1 MRFIFNEDQIVR
13 LKRRLSNEN
22 INEDVLDDLISKGAD
37 YANKGIDAVKDF
49 ISGLDVPVE
58 KKSTDIADKADF
70 ISANVD
76 DFYKV
81 LDSIKSPITQQKFGS
96 MTRQQGVEAVQIG
109 LQLLGY
115 SFPKFGT
122 DGLFGPETAAAVNK
136 YKQDKDIVDDDTAE
150 VNAATQSNATDLNEM
165 VLITPVPITSDIRH
179 GFNEK
184 RGNRIHGGIDIG
196 AKVGTPIKA
205 IADGKVI
212 AAGSLDSRCG
222 DGISIEH
229 AEGLRSSYCH
239 LSGINVKTGDVIN
252 QGHVIGLTGGA
263 VGARGS
269 GNSKGPHLHLT
280 LKKNGQRVDPMQ
292 YFGSSIGTYYDSGNS
307 ETVLGGATISTEM
320 VKQLIGDL
328 KSKNITSDDIKKH
341 IDPAVTT
348 GGSIDFTD
356 LDLNTGEGVESYKKI
371 CDNFIRLRNPSAQVS
386 GEMMAVAAE
395 RVFKRYGKYVPPEL
409 ALAQLTLEGGL
420 STNPNDRPIKT
431 KNPFNV
437 GNTAKKDNPQASF
450 KDGVN
455 LYYDLIARKYLVKG
469 KTASD
474 LVNDFKNENG
484 YAYAEAGTYE
494 AGLKKLIGNIRD
506 KNAPIYA
513 QLKTRNQTTTLA
525 EELLIESD
533 KRQAIK
539 NVLGFNDEW
548 ANEFHMLSKKI
559 SIWIAGSFLKEII
572 KETQIPSDEEP
583 ERYVVGLLNSDG
595 PEGSNVWNR
604 RYKSAYEYILHWFR
618 APRREQLNIRQMSF
632 QDAYTQAEE
641 WHDTLEARKES
652 NYTEKGDVFIDYRN
666 DKGIGYYWVNLHK
679 NYCSQEAERMGHCA
693 RANTPGSKLIS
704 LRGINDFGEGES
716 LITVDYRPG
725 GVLGDFHRHGN
736 KKPTARLHPQ
746 IVDFLINTRFPVTQL
761 TSQGVHRY
769 GDNFQLSDLSPQ
781 NLQRVYDANPA
792 LRFNINDKGS
802 WPEIINA
809 ILSGEL
815 NFDNYSNEIKAELLK
830 TASDM
835 DKGQEFADK
844 FNDKT
849 IFKVVNDFRRISGD
863 VKRNFMSFF
872 GSKMND
878 ALIRKIDNV
887 SEEEMK
893 EMFTDSLKE
902 ISQDLFE
909 YYTMFCEY
917 IDHGFRKFSEQE
929 HIDIL
934 SAKGIKRT
942 IFSCTDVVPF
952 LARYVEN
959 SPIDKNGNIAVK
971 TEENLWGLIKQNGE
985 VVLHPQFKGV
995 TLNKID
1001 LSGKT
1006 YIIKNLQ
1013 DIFYKYNHQT
1023 GDYSKFTMKS

>member
-13 LKRRLSNEN
+13 LKQRLSNEN

-58 KKSTDIADKADF
+58 KKSTDIANKADF
-70 ISANVD
+70 IGTNVD

-81 LDSIKSPITQQKFGS
+81 LDNIKSPITQQKYGS
-96 MTRQQGVEAVQIG
+96 MTRQQEVEAVQIG

-122 DGLFGPETAAAVNK
+122 DGLFGPETADAVNK

-150 VNAATQSNATDLNEM
+150 NNAAAEANATDLNEM
-165 VLITPVPITSDIRH
+165 VLITPVPITNDIKH

-212 AAGSLDSRCG
+212 AAGPLDSKCG
-222 DGISIEH
+222 DGVSIEH

-239 LSGINVKTGDVIN
+239 LSGVNVNTGDVIK

-292 YFGSSIGTYYDSGNS
+292 YFGSSIGTYYDSGS
-307 ETVLGGATISTEM
+307 SATVLGGATISTEM
-320 VKQLIGDL
+320 VKQLISDL

-348 GGSIDFTD
+348 GGSVDFTD
-356 LDLNTGEGVESYKKI
+356 LDLNTPDGVESYKKI
-371 CDNFIRLRNPSAQVS
+371 CDNFIRLRNPSAQVN
-386 GEMMAVAAE
+386 GEMMADAAE

-409 ALAQLTLEGGL
+409 ALAQLALEGGL
-420 STNPNDRPIKT
+420 STNPNHRPIKT

-437 GNTAKKDNPQASF
+437 GNTAKKDNPQTSF

-548 ANEFHMLSKKI
+548 ANEFHTLSKKI
-559 SIWIAGSFLKEII
+559 SIWIAGSFVKEII

-618 APRREQLNIRQMSF
+618 APRREQINIRQMSF
-632 QDAYTQAEE
+632 QDAYSQAEE
-641 WHDTLEARKES
+641 WHDTLEARKQS
-652 NYTEKGDVFIDYRN
+652 NYTETGDVFIDYRN

-693 RANTPGSKLIS
+693 RANTPGSVLIS
-704 LRGINDFGEGES
+704 LRGVNDFGEGES
-716 LITVDYRPG
+716 LLTVDYRPG

-736 KKPTARLHPQ
+736 KKPTSRLHPQ

-769 GDNFQLSDLSPQ
+769 EDNFQLSDLSPQ
-781 NLQRVYDANPA
+781 NLKRVYEGNPA
-792 LRFNINDKGS
+792 LKYDVNDQAN
-802 WPEIINA
+802 WPMIINA
-809 ILSGEL
+809 VITKEL
-815 NFDNYSNEIKAELLK
+815 NLKNYPSNYQVKFLRTADELNKISEYKALFTPKMVFDIVGNIRQLSTSDRELFIETFSSN
-830 TASDM
+830 M
-835 DKGQEFADK
+835 VQ
-844 FNDKT
+844 
-849 IFKVVNDFRRISGD
+849 IFKANLDKKEDNTKVDF
-863 VKRNFMSFF
+863 F
-872 GSKMND
+872 
-878 ALIRKIDNV
+878 ID
-887 SEEEMK
+887 SMRQ
-893 EMFTDSLKE
+893 
-902 ISQDLFE
+902 ISQDLFDH
-909 YYTMFCEY
+909 YQLFCEY
-917 IDHGFRKFSEQE
+917 IDYGFKQFNEQQ
-929 HIDIL
+929 IINI
-934 SAKGIKRT
+934 SAARGLKRT
-942 IFSCTDVVPF
+942 LFSCSDSVPF
-952 LARYVEN
+952 IARFAEN
-959 SPIDKNGNIAVK
+959 SPIDGNGNIAVK
-971 TEENLWGLIKQNGE
+971 TEEGLWGLVKQDGTI
-985 VVLHPQFKGV
+985 VLHPQFGGI
-995 TLNKID
+995 TPNRMD
-1001 LSGKT
+1001 RSGKT
-1006 YIIKNLQ
+1006 YLIKNLQ
-1013 DIFYKYNHQT
+1013 GAFFSFNPET
-1023 GDYSKFTMKS
+1023 GDYKRFTMK